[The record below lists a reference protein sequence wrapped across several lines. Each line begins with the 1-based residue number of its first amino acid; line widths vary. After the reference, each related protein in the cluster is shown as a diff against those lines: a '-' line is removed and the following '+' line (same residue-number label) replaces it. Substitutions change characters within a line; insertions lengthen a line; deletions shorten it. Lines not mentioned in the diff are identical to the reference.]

1 MKCFNSI
8 NLVFDIL
15 KKIKKIS
22 KTFKETY
29 DNLQKCM
36 FELLKVWSKLFLEK
50 RRRKLLR
57 KYEICASQ
65 QLYICKSLHKFKFDT
80 CK

>member
-1 MKCFNSI
+1 MMFVNKLFTVMSNKFAIIMKCFNSI

-36 FELLKVWSKLFLEK
+36 FELLKV
-50 RRRKLLR
+50 
-57 KYEICASQ
+57 
-65 QLYICKSLHKFKFDT
+65 
-80 CK
+80 

>member
-1 MKCFNSI
+1 MMFVNKLFTVMSNKFAIIMQCFNSI

-36 FELLKVWSKLFLEK
+36 CELLKV
-50 RRRKLLR
+50 
-57 KYEICASQ
+57 
-65 QLYICKSLHKFKFDT
+65 
-80 CK
+80 